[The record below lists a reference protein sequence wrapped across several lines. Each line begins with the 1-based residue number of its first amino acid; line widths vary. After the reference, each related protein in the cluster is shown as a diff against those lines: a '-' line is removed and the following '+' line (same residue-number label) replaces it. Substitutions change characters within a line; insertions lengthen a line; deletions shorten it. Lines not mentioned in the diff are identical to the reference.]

1 MAGAAS
7 SSSSVRLVRLGR
19 ASLGASLAA
28 QATGAALLLRADGGA
43 AARERLVL
51 WEPRGPVYT
60 SGLRGEEAEAPGLAG
75 RLRALG
81 AEVARVGRGGR
92 LTFHGPGQLV
102 AYPVLDLRRRRLAL
116 RAYVAALERLARDT
130 CRRLG
135 LSDARALPPP
145 RTGVWLGDRKLCA
158 IGVHC
163 GRHITTH
170 GLALN
175 CCTDLTWFDHIVPCG
190 LEGLGV
196 TSLSQELQRH
206 MSVEEATQPFLEVFQ
221 EVFNCT
227 LSEEADLDE

>member
-1 MAGAAS
+1 MPLQAAAA
-7 SSSSVRLVRLGR
+7 VVLVRLGR
-19 ASLGASLAA
+19 ASLGASLGA
-28 QATGAALLLRADGGA
+28 QAAGA
-43 AARERLVL
+43 AALRAAAGAPERLVL

-60 SGLRGEEAEAPGLAG
+60 AGLRGLEGAAAGAAG

-81 AEVARVGRGGR
+81 AEVALVGRGGR

-116 RAYVAALERLARDT
+116 RAYVAALERLARDA

-135 LSDARALPPP
+135 LPHARALPPP

-206 MSVEEATQPFLEVFQ
+206 VSVEEATQPFLEVFQ
-221 EVFNCT
+221 EVFNCS
-227 LSEEADLDE
+227 LREEPGLQE

>member
-1 MAGAAS
+1 MRGEALAA
-7 SSSSVRLVRLGR
+7 VRLVRLGR
-19 ASLGASLAA
+19 ASLAESLRA
-28 QATGAALLLRADGGA
+28 QEAGVAALLRGPGSGEP
-43 AARERLVL
+43 ERLVL
-51 WEPRGPVYT
+51 WEPRGPLYT
-60 SGLRGEEAEAPGLAG
+60 AGLRGAAAAEAG

-116 RAYVAALERLARDT
+116 RAYVAALQRLARDAA
-130 CRRLG
+130 RRLG
-135 LSDARALPPP
+135 LPAARALPPP

-163 GRHITTH
+163 GRHITSH

-196 TSLSQELQRH
+196 TSLSQELRRH
-206 MSVEEATQPFLEVFQ
+206 VSVEEATQPFLEVFQ
-221 EVFNCT
+221 EVFHCS
-227 LSEEADLDE
+227 LSEEPGLEE

>member
-158 IGVHC
+158 IGPR
-163 GRHITTH
+163 GRAFSVAAPTLWNQLPPEIRTALTLLTFRKLLKTH
-170 GLALN
+170 LCRQAWGN
-175 CCTDLTWFDHIVPCG
+175 
-190 LEGLGV
+190 
-196 TSLSQELQRH
+196 
-206 MSVEEATQPFLEVFQ
+206 
-221 EVFNCT
+221 
-227 LSEEADLDE
+227 